1 MRYIIV
7 GGVAGGASFA
17 CRLRREDEE
26 AEIVIYE
33 KSGFVSYANCGLP
46 YFLSGTIKEKQNLV
60 LQTPVSLHKRFN
72 LEVYVHSEVIS
83 IDPKGHTVSV
93 KNLLDGS
100 IKTDHYDKLI
110 LSPGAEA
117 IRLVPLS
124 ERVYELKTV
133 EDAYR
138 LQGFL
143 AAYKP
148 NNAIVVGGG
157 FIGVETLENL
167 VEAGLEVTLVEGK
180 SHCLA
185 NFDADMARFV
195 EGEMERHGVKVM
207 TNTKVEAIEDGA
219 NEVKVATDKG
229 NFTTDLLVQAVG
241 VRPASSLAKQAGL
254 ELGIRNTIK
263 VDKHYQTSDR
273 DIYAIGDATSVIS
286 GIDAEPAY
294 IALAGLA
301 NKEGRELASFLATGK
316 DFAISG
322 LGTSV
327 LKVFDLAAGSTG
339 FIEEQLK
346 AKGMDYDKIYL
357 SPANHATYYPG
368 ASTLLMKVLFNH
380 EGAILGAQV
389 VGKEGVDKRIDVLS
403 MVIKNQL
410 GYQALKEAELSYAP
424 PFGSAKDPINMA
436 GFMIENILTGR
447 VKQFFREDLPAI
459 QADPHNLLVD
469 VRTKAEY
476 DAFHIAGAINIPVDE
491 LRDRL
496 SELPKDRHIRLLC
509 HSAIRSYI
517 AARILA
523 QMGYECSHLSGGY
536 VFY

>member
-83 IDPKGHTVSV
+83 IDPKGHTVRV

-100 IKTDHYDKLI
+100 IKADHYDKLI

-124 ERVYELKTV
+124 ERVHELKTV

-207 TNTKVEAIEDGA
+207 TNTKVEAIEDGV

-263 VDKHYQTSDR
+263 VDNHFQTSDP
-273 DIYAIGDATSVIS
+273 DIYAIGDATSLPS
-286 GIDAEPAY
+286 GIDGEPAY

-301 NKEGRELASFLATGK
+301 NKEGRELASYLASRK
-316 DFAISG
+316 EFAISG
-322 LGTSV
+322 LGTSIV
-327 LKVFDLAAGSTG
+327 KVFDLAVASTG
-339 FIEEQLK
+339 FNEEQLE

-389 VGKEGVDKRIDVLS
+389 VGKDGVDKRIDVLS
-403 MVIKNQL
+403 MVIKNRL
-410 GYQALKEAELSYAP
+410 GYKALKDAELAYAP

-447 VKQFFREDLPAI
+447 VKQFFREDLPSI
-459 QADPHNLLVD
+459 QTDPHNLLVD

-476 DAFHIAGAINIPVDE
+476 DAFHIAGAINIPVNE

-523 QMGYECSHLSGGY
+523 QKGYECSHLSGGY

>member
-60 LQTPVSLHKRFN
+60 LQTPTSLHRRFN
-72 LEVYVHSEVIS
+72 LEVHVNAEVTS
-83 IDPKGHTVSV
+83 IDPKNHTVTV
-93 KNLLDGS
+93 ENLLDGS
-100 IKTDHYDKLI
+100 ITTDHYDKLI

-124 ERVYELKTV
+124 ERVFELKTV

-143 AAYKP
+143 FAYKP
-148 NNAIVVGGG
+148 KNAIVVGGG

-167 VEAGLEVTLVEGK
+167 VEAGLSVTLIEGK
-180 SHCLA
+180 NHCLA
-185 NFDADMARFV
+185 NLDADMARFA
-195 EGEMERHGVKVM
+195 EKEMGRHGVKVL
-207 TNTKVEAIEDGA
+207 TNTKVEAIEDTGTT
-219 NEVKVATDKG
+219 VKVKTDKG
-229 NFTTDLLVQAVG
+229 TLETDLLIQSVG

-254 ELGIRNTIK
+254 ELGIRGSIK
-263 VDKHYQTSDR
+263 VDDHFQTSDP
-273 DIYAIGDATSVIS
+273 DIYAIGDVTSLPS
-286 GIDAEPAY
+286 GIDGEPAY

-301 NKEGRELASFLATGK
+301 NKEGRELASYLASRK
-316 DFAISG
+316 EFVISG
-322 LGTSV
+322 LGTSIV
-327 LKVFDLAAGSTG
+327 KVFDLAVASTG
-339 FIEEQLK
+339 FNEEQLK

-380 EGAILGAQV
+380 EGAILGAQA

-447 VKQFFREDLPAI
+447 VKQFYKEDLPEI
-459 QADPHNLLVD
+459 SADPHNLLVD
-469 VRTKAEY
+469 VRTEKEFLS
-476 DAFHIAGAINIPVDE
+476 FHIPGAINIPVDE
-491 LRDRL
+491 LRERMN
-496 SELPKDRHIRLLC
+496 ELPKTQHIRLLC
-509 HSAIRSYI
+509 HSGIRSYI
-517 AARILA
+517 ASRILT
-523 QMGYECSHLSGGY
+523 QSGYACSHLAGGY